1 MPTMTAQQALIA
13 ALHRA
18 MAADERV
25 IFLGEGVATKN
36 PALLAAFGA
45 ERVRNT
51 PLAEAS
57 IVGCAVGAAAM
68 GLRPVVDLLFSPF
81 LMLAM
86 DALVNSAGKL
96 GALSGGQFEFPLVVL
111 AQTGAGWAI
120 GGQHN
125 HNLEALFVHV
135 PGLQVLMPS
144 TPADSAGLLTG
155 ALGQPRPSLL
165 FSDIGLAHE
174 RGEVTGEEL
183 QLPGLAAVRRR
194 GEALTLVGYGKTVHH
209 CLTAAQTLQ
218 AEGVAAEVIDLRSL
232 KPLDTM
238 TLLAS
243 VRKTGRLLCV
253 TEASGLCGL
262 AAELCAVVAEQAFA
276 DLKAAPR
283 RLTGPDAAALAS
295 WPLEQAA
302 VPQPEQI
309 AAHARALLQDRLSNT
324 SSS

>member
-1 MPTMTAQQALIA
+1 MDMQLTSQQALIA

-25 IFLGEGVATKN
+25 VFIGEGVATEN
-36 PALLAAFGA
+36 PDLLAAFGA

-57 IVGCAVGAAAM
+57 IVGCAAGAAAM

-96 GALSGGQFEFPLVVL
+96 GPLSGGQFEFPMVVL

-125 HNLEALFVHV
+125 HNLEAMFVHT

-144 TPADSAGLLTG
+144 TPADAAGLLAG
-155 ALGQPRPSLL
+155 ALTQARPSLL
-165 FSDIGLAHE
+165 FSDIALVHQP
-174 RGEVTGEEL
+174 GEVAGDEL
-183 QLPGLAAVRRR
+183 LLPGHAAVRRA
-194 GEALTLVGYGKTVHH
+194 GDAVTLAGYGKTVGH
-209 CLTAAQTLQ
+209 CLAAAQALQ
-218 AEGVAAEVIDLRSL
+218 AEGVEAEVIDLRSL
-232 KPLDTM
+232 KPLDTA
-238 TLLAS
+238 TVLAS

-262 AAELCAVVAEQAFA
+262 AAELCAFVSEQAWEA
-276 DLKAAPR
+276 LRAPPQ
-283 RLTGPDAAALAS
+283 RLTGPDAVALAS

-302 VPQPEQI
+302 VPQTEQI
-309 AAHARALLQDRLSNT
+309 AARARALMQATPLNLS
-324 SSS
+324 

>member
-1 MPTMTAQQALIA
+1 MAQTSQQALIA

-25 IFLGEGVATKN
+25 IFIGEGVATRHTG
-36 PALLAAFGA
+36 LLSAFGA

-57 IVGCAVGAAAM
+57 IVGCAVGAAAL

-96 GALSGGQFEFPLVVL
+96 GALSGGQFDFPLVLL
-111 AQTGAGWAI
+111 AQTGAGWGL

-135 PGLQVLMPS
+135 PGLQVAMPG
-144 TPADSAGLLTG
+144 TPADSAGLLSA
-155 ALGQPRPSLL
+155 ALASSRPTLL
-165 FSDIGLAHE
+165 FSDIGQA
-174 RGEVTGEEL
+174 GQTGAVPAGDHRVPL
-183 QLPGLAAVRRR
+183 GQAARRR
-194 GEALTLVGYGKTVHH
+194 AGSDLTLVGYGKTVDH
-209 CLTAAQTLQ
+209 CLGAAQVLDRD
-218 AEGVAAEVIDLRSL
+218 GLAAEVIDLRSL
-232 KPLDTM
+232 KPLDTA
-238 TLLAS
+238 TVLAS

-262 AAELCAVVAEQAFA
+262 AAELCALVADQAWGQ
-276 DLKAAPR
+276 LRAPPA
-283 RLTGPDAAALAS
+283 RLTGPDRPALAS
-295 WPLEQAA
+295 WPLEQGT

-309 AAHARALLQDRLSNT
+309 AARARALMNPQLV
-324 SSS
+324 

>member
-1 MPTMTAQQALIA
+1 MQTMTSQQALIA

-36 PALLAAFGA
+36 PELLAAFGA

-57 IVGCAVGAAAM
+57 IAGCAVGAAAM

-96 GALSGGQFEFPLVVL
+96 GALSGGQFEFPMVVL
-111 AQTGAGWAI
+111 AQTGAGWSLGA
-120 GGQHN
+120 QHN
-125 HNLEALFVHV
+125 HNLEALFAHV

-144 TPADSAGLLTG
+144 TPADTAGLLTG

-165 FSDIGLAHE
+165 FSDIGLAHAP
-174 RGEVTGEEL
+174 GDVNGDEL
-183 QLPGLAAVRRR
+183 LLPGRAAVRRR
-194 GEALTLVGYGKTVHH
+194 GDALTLVGYGKTVGH

-218 AEGVAAEVIDLRSL
+218 AEGVEAEVIDLRSL
-232 KPLDTM
+232 KPLDTA
-238 TLLAS
+238 TVLAS
-243 VRKTGRLLCV
+243 VRRTGRLLCV

-262 AAELCAVVAEQAFA
+262 AAELCAVVGEQAWA
-276 DLKAAPR
+276 HLKAPPQ
-283 RLTGPDAAALAS
+283 RLTGPDAPALAS
-295 WPLEQAA
+295 WPLERAA

-309 AAHARALLQDRLSNT
+309 ASRARALLQPFLI
-324 SSS
+324 

>member
-1 MPTMTAQQALIA
+1 MTLMTSPQALIA

-36 PALLAAFGA
+36 PELLAAFGA

-96 GALSGGQFEFPLVVL
+96 GALSGGQFEFPMVVL

-125 HNLEALFVHV
+125 HNLEAMFVHT

-144 TPADSAGLLTG
+144 TPADTAGMLTG

-174 RGEVTGEEL
+174 PGEVRGDEL
-183 QLPGLAAVRRR
+183 LLPGRAAVRRH
-194 GEALTLVGYGKTVHH
+194 GDALTLVGYGKTVGH
-209 CLTAAQTLQ
+209 CLQAAQALQ
-218 AEGVAAEVIDLRSL
+218 AEGVEADVIDLRSL
-232 KPLDTM
+232 KPLDTA
-238 TLLAS
+238 TVLAS

-262 AAELCAVVAEQAFA
+262 AAELCAVAAEQAFTE
-276 DLKAAPR
+276 LKAAPQ
-283 RLTGPDAAALAS
+283 RLAGPDAPALAS

-302 VPQPEQI
+302 VPQTEQI
-309 AAHARALLQDRLSNT
+309 AARARALMNPQLV
-324 SSS
+324 

>member
-1 MPTMTAQQALIA
+1 MPLNSRQALIA

-36 PALLAAFGA
+36 PELLAAFGA

-57 IVGCAVGAAAM
+57 IAGCAAGAAAM

-96 GALSGGQFEFPLVVL
+96 GALSGGQFDFPLVVL
-111 AQTGAGWAI
+111 AQSGAGWSI

-125 HNLEALFVHV
+125 HNLEAMFVHT

-144 TPADSAGLLTG
+144 TPADTAGLLAG
-155 ALGQPRPSLL
+155 ALTQALPTLL

-174 RGEVTGEEL
+174 AGEVAGSEL
-183 QLPGLAAVRRR
+183 LLPGRAAVRRR
-194 GEALTLVGYGKTVHH
+194 GDAVTLVGYGKTVGH
-209 CLTAAQTLQ
+209 CLAAAHALQ
-218 AEGVAAEVIDLRSL
+218 AEGVEAEVIDLRSL
-232 KPLDTM
+232 KPLDTASV
-238 TLLAS
+238 LAS
-243 VRKTGRLLCV
+243 VRRTGRLLCV

-276 DLKAAPR
+276 ALKAAPQ
-283 RLTGPDAAALAS
+283 RLTGPDAPALAS

-309 AAHARALLQDRLSNT
+309 AARVRALMNPKP
-324 SSS
+324 

>member
-1 MPTMTAQQALIA
+1 MQMSLQQALIA
-13 ALHRA
+13 ALHRE

-25 IFLGEGVATKN
+25 IFIGEGVATKN
-36 PALLAAFGA
+36 PGLLAAFGA

-96 GALSGGQFEFPLVVL
+96 GALSGGQFEFPLVLL
-111 AQTGAGWAI
+111 AQTGAGWSI

-125 HNLEALFVHV
+125 HNLEAVFVHL

-144 TPADSAGLLTG
+144 TPADAAGLLSG
-155 ALGQPRPSLL
+155 ALNQPRPSLL
-165 FSDIGLAHE
+165 FSDIALLHQPCE
-174 RGEVTGEEL
+174 VPDGEHR
-183 QLPGLAAVRRR
+183 LPLGHAALRRR
-194 GEALTLVGYGKTVHH
+194 GDALTLVGYGKTVGH
-209 CLTAAQTLQ
+209 CLAAAQTLQ
-218 AEGVAAEVIDLRSL
+218 AEGVEAEVIDLRSL
-232 KPLDTM
+232 KPLDAATV
-238 TLLAS
+238 LAS

-262 AAELCAVVAEQAFA
+262 AAELCSVVAEQAWGQ
-276 DLKAAPR
+276 LKAPPQ
-283 RLTGPDAAALAS
+283 RLTGPDHPALAS

-309 AAHARALLQDRLSNT
+309 AARARALLQDLRLT
-324 SSS
+324 S

>member
-1 MPTMTAQQALIA
+1 MPLMNSRQALTA
-13 ALHRA
+13 GLHRA

-25 IFLGEGVATKN
+25 VFLGEGVATRN
-36 PALLAAFGA
+36 PELLAAFGA

-96 GALSGGQFEFPLVVL
+96 GALSGGQFKFPLVLL
-111 AQTGAGWAI
+111 AQTGAGWSL

-125 HNLEALFVHV
+125 HNLEAMFVHT

-144 TPADSAGLLTG
+144 TPADTAGLLAG
-155 ALGQPRPSLL
+155 ALGQPRPCLL
-165 FSDIGLAHE
+165 FSDIGLAGE
-174 RGEVTGEEL
+174 TGEVVGSEL
-183 QLPGLAAVRRR
+183 LLPGRAAVRRR
-194 GEALTLVGYGKTVHH
+194 GDALTLVGYGKTVGR
-209 CLTAAQTLQ
+209 CFAAAQALQ
-218 AEGVAAEVIDLRSL
+218 ADGIEAEVIDLRSL
-232 KPLDTM
+232 KPLDTA
-238 TLLAS
+238 TVLAS

-262 AAELCAVVAEQAFA
+262 AAELCAVAAEQAWRE
-276 DLKAAPR
+276 LKAPPQ
-283 RLTGPDAAALAS
+283 RLTGPDAPALAS
-295 WPLEQAA
+295 GPLEQAA
-302 VPQPEQI
+302 VPPPEQI
-309 AAHARALLQDRLSNT
+309 AARARALLDTHSLT
-324 SSS
+324 A

>member
-1 MPTMTAQQALIA
+1 MPLMTSRQALIA

-18 MAADERV
+18 MAVDERV
-25 IFLGEGVATKN
+25 IFLGAGVATRN
-36 PALLAAFGA
+36 PGLLSAFGA

-111 AQTGAGWAI
+111 AQTGAGWSI

-135 PGLQVLMPS
+135 PGLQVLMPG
-144 TPADSAGLLTG
+144 TPADTAGLLTG

-174 RGEVTGEEL
+174 TADITGDEWL
-183 QLPGLAAVRRR
+183 LPGQAAVRRR
-194 GEALTLVGYGKTVHH
+194 GDALTLVGYGKTVGH
-209 CLTAAQTLQ
+209 CLTAAQTLL

-232 KPLDTM
+232 KPLDAATV
-238 TLLAS
+238 LAS
-243 VRKTGRLLCV
+243 ARKTGRLLCV

-262 AAELCAVVAEQAFA
+262 AAELCALVVEQAWRS
-276 DLKAAPR
+276 LKAPPQ
-283 RLTGPDAAALAS
+283 RLTGPDRPALAS

-302 VPQPEQI
+302 VPRPEHI
-309 AAHARALLQDRLSNT
+309 VARARALMQT
-324 SSS
+324 HEAF

>member
-1 MPTMTAQQALIA
+1 MQMTSQQALIA

-36 PALLAAFGA
+36 PELLAAFGA

-96 GALSGGQFEFPLVVL
+96 GALSGGQFEFPLVLL

-125 HNLEALFVHV
+125 HNLEAMFVHT

-144 TPADSAGLLTG
+144 TPADTAGLLTG
-155 ALGQPRPSLL
+155 ALGQARPSLL

-174 RGEVTGEEL
+174 TAEVLGDERL
-183 QLPGLAAVRRR
+183 LPGRAAVRRP
-194 GEALTLVGYGKTVHH
+194 GDALTLVGYGKTVGH
-209 CLTAAQTLQ
+209 CLQAAQALQ
-218 AEGVAAEVIDLRSL
+218 AEGIEAEVIDLRSL
-232 KPLDTM
+232 KPLDVPTV
-238 TLLAS
+238 LAS

-276 DLKAAPR
+276 ELKAAPQ
-283 RLTGPDAAALAS
+283 RLAGPDAPALAS

-309 AAHARALLQDRLSNT
+309 AACGRALMTRQLV
-324 SSS
+324 

>member
-1 MPTMTAQQALIA
+1 MQQLTPQQALIA

-36 PALLAAFGA
+36 PELLAAFGA
-45 ERVRNT
+45 GRVRNT

-57 IVGCAVGAAAM
+57 IVGCAVGAAAT

-111 AQTGAGWAI
+111 ARTGAGWSI

-125 HNLEALFVHV
+125 HNLEAMFVHT
-135 PGLQVLMPS
+135 PGLEVLMPS
-144 TPADSAGLLTG
+144 TPADMAGLLAG
-155 ALGQPRPSLL
+155 ALTRPRPSLL
-165 FSDIGLAHE
+165 FSDIGLEHVP
-174 RGEVTGEEL
+174 GDVGGDEL
-183 QLPGLAAVRRR
+183 LLPGRAAVRRE
-194 GEALTLVGYGKTVHH
+194 GGAITLVAYGKTVHH
-209 CLTAAQTLQ
+209 CLAA
-218 AEGVAAEVIDLRSL
+218 AEGLDAEVIDLRSL
-232 KPLDTM
+232 KPLDADTV
-238 TLLAS
+238 LAS

-262 AAELCAVVAEQAFA
+262 AAELCALVSEQAWA
-276 DLKAAPR
+276 QLKAPPA
-283 RLTGPDAAALAS
+283 RLTGPDAPALAS

-309 AAHARALLQDRLSNT
+309 AARARALLRP
-324 SSS
+324 